1 MDIFGK
7 KRLKEKVN
15 KLKKFQIKETYGVD
29 HFAAFGITCQC
40 RNPLLFM
47 FTLPMVEAHFRC
59 HLNLELLY
67 FVSSFLN
74 YYITKEV
81 LIYQKC
87 R

>member
-40 RNPLLFM
+40 RNPVLFM
-47 FTLPMVEAHFRC
+47 FTLPMVDSLSLSFKPGVA
-59 HLNLELLY
+59 LLRL
-67 FVSSFLN
+67 FFPKLLHN
-74 YYITKEV
+74 
-81 LIYQKC
+81 
-87 R
+87 